1 MDDDENEDV
10 RAVELSTIAAIYPD
24 ELRVD
29 DEDPYSFTI
38 EVPVSLSKPV
48 VVKFPAVS
56 SSDSAPHPEAN
67 DHPAP
72 PTAAPVG
79 APSAISGATIDSQEL
94 SNLPSLALRVTLPEG
109 YPEAKPPSLSIST
122 SPPWLSTDIIR
133 RLEGNAERLWEE
145 MGHDQVVFNC
155 IDDVQQAA
163 GDVFGLVAKN
173 NHLEVSPEHKIAIL
187 DYDNMAK
194 RKAFE
199 KETFDCGICLGKSS
213 TCWKIRYGTRANLRL
228 NRSQEGRRLSQDA
241 RLRTCVLHTVS
252 TRLLQ

>member
-1 MDDDENEDV
+1 MDDDESEDA

-24 ELRVD
+24 ELRID

-56 SSDSAPHPEAN
+56 PDDSAPHPEAT
-67 DHPAP
+67 DHPAA
-72 PTAAPVG
+72 AAPVG
-79 APSAISGATIDSQEL
+79 APSAISGTTIDSQEL

-187 DYDNMAK
+187 DYDNIAK
-194 RKAFE
+194 RRAFE

-213 TCWKIRYGTRANLRL
+213 TCCKVRYGIRANVRL
-228 NRSQEGRRLSQDA
+228 NRS
-241 RLRTCVLHTVS
+241 
-252 TRLLQ
+252 